1 MINISQLHN
10 NNNNRIKYSLI
21 ILLGKTFKNLY
32 ILYEFDFQKKGILS
46 LNEYNNFT
54 FFDLSDIILNI
65 AGNKYKTK
73 GYINPIIKLE
83 IESVIKIR

>member
-32 ILYEFDFQKKGILS
+32 IQKKGILS

-83 IESVIKIR
+83 KESVIKIS